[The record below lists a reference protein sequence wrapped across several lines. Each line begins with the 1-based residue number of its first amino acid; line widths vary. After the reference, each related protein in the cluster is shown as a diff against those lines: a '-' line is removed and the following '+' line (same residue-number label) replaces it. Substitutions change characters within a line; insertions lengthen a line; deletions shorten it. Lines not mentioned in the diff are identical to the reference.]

1 MLLVKLGLYELTAI
15 GRLKINLTI
24 TIIVLVNL
32 L

>member
-1 MLLVKLGLYELTAI
+1 MLLVKLGLYELIAI